1 MTSTLAGETIPV
13 GSDGNFTYKNL
24 QTIPTSRPNGTLGGC
39 FGLGPGI
46 WALLSFSG
54 PLLFCQIYEFFK
66 RCPLVSS
73 VEYATLF
80 LTAATLY

>member
-39 FGLGPGI
+39 FGLGPGN
-46 WALLSFSG
+46 WALLYFSG
-54 PLLFCQIYEFFK
+54 PEFFFQIYEFFFK
-66 RCPLVSS
+66 MPLVSS
-73 VEYATLF
+73 VEGDKF
-80 LTAATLY
+80 VD